1 MAFNGHYELQS
12 QENFAPFMKAIGL
25 SDDLI
30 EKGKDRK
37 STSEIVETG
46 DHFKITVTTGS
57 QVLVNEFTIG
67 KETEIESPTGEKIK
81 AVINRDGKN
90 KLIAKIQN
98 ITSVTEII
106 GDQLTNTMTIGDIFY
121 KRISKRIS

>member
-1 MAFNGHYELQS
+1 MAFNGHYELHS
-12 QENFAPFMKAIGL
+12 QENFVPFMKAIGL

-30 EKGKDRK
+30 EKGKDKK

-57 QVLVNEFTIG
+57 RVLVNEFTIG
-67 KETEIESPTGEKIK
+67 QETEVDSPTGEKVK
-81 AVINRDGKN
+81 AIINREGNN
-90 KLIAKIQN
+90 KLVAKIKN
-98 ITSVTEII
+98 ITSVTEIT
-106 GDQLTNTMTIGDIFY
+106 GDQMVNAMTVGDIVY